1 MNRMEAIRNLVKQGN
16 NKTLLEMWEQSKIDM
31 SVEGIAVNTIIESE
45 LEQRNLIVLDEET
58 MEYKIL

>member
-1 MNRMEAIRNLVKQGN
+1 
-16 NKTLLEMWEQSKIDM
+16 M